1 MTIQEQL
8 IILNT
13 TFENLHKEFV
23 KADSDKRNLSEK
35 YARITGDAR
44 NNFQKE
50 RQKFID
56 IKEEVLKYYRIAK
69 DNSSRELFIRS
80 ASPMK
85 PDLRKL
91 NSLIEKIDVN
101 NRNDYTAGQ
110 IIDLAGSYCAYLDNE
125 IGKITVRENQEINRI
140 AGTIE
145 NDEKDMISRKKMILH
160 KCEQYLQGD
169 DMKNLVSLFEMIHH
183 DYEITPEFFSQFGN
197 QVKRKRMMLLGF
209 SQYYVDVPGIL
220 KPVLKKS
227 LGHHFDENRQ
237 MVNCP
242 CGFTTN
248 SHEEIFVEY
257 TDLNET
263 ELKSGIQAL
272 ILNFLRYFRPRDY
285 RISLLDYIHYNS
297 DILGPLSVF
306 TGAKKGIIDTVP
318 YDAASLKQ
326 GIAMLAGYYRKI
338 ENKIGAG
345 TVYDYNRTHAPE
357 ERIPLRI
364 LIINRI
370 EEKFRMA
377 DEPEMS
383 YLINN
388 AQKFGITTI
397 RMTKS
402 MDGGSIGK
410 DREKKYLAK
419 AKNLIRVIS
428 DSHGSFY
435 IENDIEWMLFKWLS
449 APSSLPDSFVSK
461 IQDAVKPVETG
472 TKYFKRYK
480 FQMPVRSK
488 DKRKPVSVPFAVD
501 EDDRPVKCSFEN
513 EMFAAYI
520 NGAAGSGK
528 STLLHTIICG
538 LVMNYHP
545 DELELWLMD
554 FKMTELKKYADHRP
568 PHIKYLLL
576 EKSADLVFDILD
588 RLDEEMSRRKF
599 VFSQNG
605 WHKLPDVPPTVYMPV
620 IFVIIDEFAQ
630 MSQIL
635 RDTKG
640 SGVGS
645 DYAMKL
651 ENILREGRAVGFKF
665 IFSSQT
671 YSDGVEGLTESARK
685 QIQQRLALK
694 NTYMEIKDTL
704 ALPTDAISPVL
715 QNTMNTLPPY
725 ESLFKW
731 TEKNTDGSQV
741 LRVEHLRNMYAEDM
755 EVDQVVDKIS
765 SGMTAVKRINPDSEK
780 EYVEKKPI
788 LIDGAVPKTFKSQIP
803 YYKGYETPEILENLE
818 DEDVL
823 VYAGV
828 PCSFNLAKPFML
840 SNIVAENMLIV
851 GGSRENELNVIL
863 SVFCSYSRK
872 GWPIE
877 IWSHGKNPLYKRYKE
892 TILKRYNK
900 ETDLAAICS
909 RITDIKS
916 SVQKQKCEQKLIL
929 ILGYERIAA
938 DLEILGMDA
947 QPPEP
952 HGNDKLEEPEDMT
965 VVLAKIRGCSDPE
978 EKKRIRADYNARVAA
993 YQKQQSEAQEGDA
1006 IYDARKDLEW
1016 IVKRASNNGI
1026 HFMFAF
1032 ENAGDFLDTR
1042 LEPKAFRHKIVFS
1055 MAKDDSLNIIGNR
1068 RANEL
1073 DTGYCAYT
1081 NGKDFFTM
1089 RPHIYKGIPC
1099 NGWQIDDQGNI
1110 VQRR

>member
-13 TFENLHKEFV
+13 TFENLHKEFMQ
-23 KADSDKRNLSEK
+23 ADLDKKNLSEK
-35 YARITGDAR
+35 YTRLINDVRDTFAR
-44 NNFQKE
+44 E
-50 RQKFID
+50 RQEFID
-56 IKEEVLKYYRIAK
+56 VKEDVLKFYRIAK
-69 DNSSRELFIRS
+69 DNSFKELS
-80 ASPMK
+80 VKCSSPAK
-85 PDLRKL
+85 PDLGKL
-91 NSLIEKIDVN
+91 NSLIEKIDIN
-101 NRNDYTAGQ
+101 DRNDYIAGQ
-110 IIDLAGSYCAYLDNE
+110 IIDLAGTYCAYLDNE
-125 IGKITVRENQEINRI
+125 ISKIAIRESQEINRVT
-140 AGTIE
+140 GVIE
-145 NDEKDMISRKKMILH
+145 SNQKDMTNRKKMILH

-183 DYEITPEFFSQFGN
+183 DYEITPEFFDEFGKP
-197 QVKRKRMMLLGF
+197 VKRKRMMLLGF

-220 KPVLKKS
+220 KSTLKKS

-248 SHEEIFVEY
+248 SHEKIFVEY

-263 ELKSGIQAL
+263 ELNSGLQAL
-272 ILNFLRYFRPRDY
+272 ILNFLRYFKPHDY

-297 DILGPLSVF
+297 EILGPLSVF
-306 TGAKKGIIDTVP
+306 KGAKKGIIDSVP
-318 YDAASLKQ
+318 YDANSLKQ
-326 GIAMLAGYYRKI
+326 EISMLAGYYRKI
-338 ENKIGAG
+338 EGKIGIG
-345 TVYDYNRTHAPE
+345 SVYDYNRTHSPE
-357 ERIPLRI
+357 ESIPLRI
-364 LIINRI
+364 LIINRMQ
-370 EEKFRMA
+370 EQFRMA

-402 MDGGSIGK
+402 MDGGSKGK
-410 DREKKYLAK
+410 KREKQYLAK
-419 AKNLIRVIS
+419 AKDLIRVIS
-428 DSHGSFY
+428 DSQGNFY
-435 IENDIEWMLFKWLS
+435 IENDIEWMRFKWLA
-449 APSSLPDSFVSK
+449 APSSLPDLFVAK
-461 IQDAVKPVETG
+461 IQNAVKPVETG

-488 DKRKPVSVPFAVD
+488 DKRKEVSVPFAID
-501 EDDRPVKCSFEN
+501 EDDRGVKCSFEN

-538 LVMNYHP
+538 LIMNYHP
-545 DELELWLMD
+545 DELELWLLD

-588 RLDEEMSRRKF
+588 RLDEELSRRKF

-620 IFVIIDEFAQ
+620 VFVIIDEFAQ

-685 QIQQRLALK
+685 QIQQRLAMK
-694 NTYMEIKDTL
+694 NTYLEIKDTL
-704 ALPTDAISPVL
+704 ALSTDQITPMI
-715 QNTMNTLPPY
+715 QNSMNTLPPY

-731 TEKNTDGSQV
+731 IEKNADGKQECK
-741 LRVEHLRNMYAEDM
+741 VEHLRNMYAEDR
-755 EVDQVVDKIS
+755 EIDQVVDQIS
-765 SGMTAVKRINPDSEK
+765 SGMTAVKKINPDSEN
-780 EYVEKKPI
+780 EYVEKSPI
-788 LIDGAVPKTFKSQIP
+788 LLDGAIPKTFKSQIP
-803 YYKGYETPEILENLE
+803 YYKAYETPEVKDRLD
-818 DEDVL
+818 DEEVL
-823 VYAGV
+823 IYAGV
-828 PCSFNLAKPFML
+828 PCSFNMAKPFIL
-840 SNIVAENMLIV
+840 SDSTAENVLIV
-851 GGSRENELNVIL
+851 GGSREDKLSIIL
-863 SVFCSYSRK
+863 SVFNSYSRK

-877 IWSHGKNPLYKRYKE
+877 IWAHGKNSLYRRYNE
-892 TILKRYNK
+892 TILKRYNE
-900 ETDLAAICS
+900 ETDLAVICS
-909 RITDIKS
+909 RIADIKN
-916 SVQKQKCEQKLIL
+916 SVQKREYESKLVL
-929 ILGYERIAA
+929 VLGYERMAA
-938 DLEILGMDA
+938 DLEILGMDS
-947 QPPEP
+947 EP
-952 HGNDKLEEPEDMT
+952 SRQHSTDQLEEPEDMT
-965 VVLAKIRGCSDPE
+965 VVLAKMRACSDPE
-978 EKKRIRADYNARVAA
+978 EKKKIREDYNARVAA
-993 YQKQQSEAQEGDA
+993 YQKQQSEIQENNV
-1006 IYDARKDLEW
+1006 IYDARKDMEW
-1016 IVKRASNNGI
+1016 IIKRASNNGI

-1032 ENAGDFLDTR
+1032 EDAGDFLDTR
-1042 LEPKAFRHKIVFS
+1042 FEQKAFRHKIVFS

-1073 DTGYCAYT
+1073 EKGYCAYT
-1081 NGKDFFTM
+1081 DGKKFYTM
-1089 RPHIYKGIPC
+1089 RPHIYKGVPC
-1099 NGWQIDDQGNI
+1099 NGWQINEQGEVI
-1110 VQRR
+1110 QKG